1 MLYNNLL
8 IYYNRVLSTGRF
20 SDSSG
25 RSGSDIKRFGV
36 VMAET
41 DKDDLISILEEEDVI
56 AEIPLTLPMMPVR
69 DIVIFSDMLLPLF
82 VGLLPLFV
90 GRDKSV
96 RAVDE
101 SVSKDSFLFL
111 ATQKDPAIENPEPDD
126 IYRVGTVSR
135 VLRTLKLPDGRVKTL
150 VQGITKA
157 RIQRYVAKKSYY
169 RVRIEIVDEFTVEDL
184 SLETE
189 ALMRNV
195 REHSEKIL
203 TLRGEMSADVTTVL
217 DSIDEP
223 GKLADLVATNLKLK
237 IDEAQELLEII
248 DPVQRLEKVNTFLSR
263 EVELSTMQ
271 AKIQSEVKDE
281 IFKNQRD
288 YFLREQVRAIHKEL
302 GEQDDRAQEIE
313 EYRKKIKRAMM
324 SKEAEKE
331 ATKQL
336 RRLDQMHPDSAESA
350 VVRTYLDW
358 LVEMPWSKTTRDT
371 LDIKTAKSALDKDHY
386 GLEKVKDRILE
397 YLSVRKLNAKMKGP
411 ILCFVGPPGVGKTSL
426 GQAIARALNRKFI
439 RISLGGIRDEAEIRG
454 HRRTY
459 IGALP
464 GRILQGL
471 KQCGSRNPVFM
482 MDEIDKLGSDF
493 RGDPSSALL
502 EALDPEQNAEFSDH
516 YLNLQ
521 FDLSKVMFI
530 LTANITD
537 TIPSALLDRMEVITL
552 PGYTE
557 DEKRRIAQRHL
568 IPRQLKENGLK
579 PDRLSISAGAIDLII
594 TEYTSESGL
603 RNLEREIGTVCRKV
617 ARKIAEGK
625 RGSFKINRNNLH
637 KFLGIAKYYPEM
649 DQENS
654 QVGLSTGL
662 AWTQAGGEVMYVESS
677 LIRGKGELIITGQ
690 LGDVMQESA
699 RAAVSYSRANIQSFG
714 GKTSIFDSVDVH
726 IHVPAGAIPKDG
738 PSAGIAMA
746 TALVS
751 AATGKPVRND
761 VAMTGEITLRG
772 RVLPIG
778 GLKEKTLGAL
788 RAGIHTIIIPAKNK
802 KDVGEIPARIKR
814 KVKYV
819 SVQSMDEVLGVALL
833 KAPAVS
839 KARGKKPT
847 AKKTK

>member
-1 MLYNNLL
+1 
-8 IYYNRVLSTGRF
+8 
-20 SDSSG
+20 
-25 RSGSDIKRFGV
+25 
-36 VMAET
+36 MAET
-41 DKDDLISILEEEDVI
+41 DKDDLISILEEDDLLS
-56 AEIPLTLPMMPVR
+56 EIPSTLPMMPVR
-69 DIVIFSDMLLPLF
+69 DIVIFTDMLLPLF
-82 VGLLPLFV
+82 VG
-90 GRDKSV
+90 REKSV
-96 RAVDE
+96 RAVEE
-101 SVSKDSFLFL
+101 SVADDGFLFL
-111 ATQKDPAIENPEPDD
+111 ATQKDPATENPEPAD
-126 IYRVGTVSR
+126 IYRVGTVNR
-135 VLRTLKLPDGRVKTL
+135 VLRMLKLPDGRVKTL
-150 VQGITKA
+150 VQGLTRA
-157 RIQRYVAKKSYY
+157 RIKRYTGRKPYY
-169 RVRIEIVDEFTVEDL
+169 RVKIETINEAPAKKVTIEI
-184 SLETE
+184 E
-189 ALMRNV
+189 ALMRSV
-195 REHSEKIL
+195 REHSERIL
-203 TLRGEMSADVTTVL
+203 SLRGEMSADVTTVL
-217 DSIDEP
+217 DSIEDP

-237 IDEAQELLEII
+237 IDEAQELLEIT
-248 DPVQRLEKVNTFLSR
+248 DPLARLKRVNRFLSK

-288 YFLREQVRAIHKEL
+288 YFLREQVRAIRREL
-302 GEQDDRAQEIE
+302 GEQDDKAQEVE
-313 EYRKKIKRAMM
+313 QYRKKIKQAKM
-324 SKEAEKE
+324 SREAEKE

-358 LVEMPWSKTTRDT
+358 LVDMPWSKTTRDVIDIRKARKV
-371 LDIKTAKSALDKDHY
+371 LDEEHY
-386 GLEKVKDRILE
+386 GLEKIKDRILE
-397 YLSVRKLNAKMKGP
+397 YLSVRKLNPHMKGP

-426 GQAIARALNRKFI
+426 GQAIARSLNRKFV
-439 RISLGGIRDEAEIRG
+439 RISLGGIHDEAEIRG

-502 EALDPEQNAEFSDH
+502 EALDPEQNREFSDH
-516 YLNLQ
+516 YLNLP

-568 IPRQLKENGLK
+568 IPRQFKESGIK
-579 PDRLSISAGAIDLII
+579 PKTLEISPGAIDLII
-594 TEYTSESGL
+594 NEYTSESGL
-603 RNLEREIGTVCRKV
+603 RNLEREIGSLCRKV

-625 RGSFKINRNNLH
+625 TGSFRINRNNLH
-637 KFLGIAKYYPEM
+637 RYLGVPRYTPEM
-649 DQENS
+649 DQEQS
-654 QVGLSTGL
+654 QVGLATGL
-662 AWTQAGGEVMYVESS
+662 AWTHAGGEVMYVEAS

-699 RAAVSYSRANIQSFG
+699 RAAVSYARASIRGHG
-714 GKTSIFDSVDVH
+714 GKETIFDNVDIH

-751 AATGKPVRND
+751 TATGRCVRSD
-761 VAMTGEITLRG
+761 VAMSGEITLRG
-772 RVLPIG
+772 RVLPVG

-788 RAGIHTIIIPAKNK
+788 RAGVRTIIIPQKNR
-802 KDVGEIPARIKR
+802 KDISEIPQHIRR
-814 KVKYV
+814 KIEYIPV
-819 SVQSMDEVLGVALL
+819 SGMDEVLQYALE
-833 KAPAVS
+833 
-839 KARGKKPT
+839 KARPVKSRIR
-847 AKKTK
+847 KKTPRK